1 MDRVATLKR
10 VLPYLREH
18 RGKTFVIR
26 LGGRA
31 PREASARRGLVDD
44 LSVLDGVGVRVV
56 VVHDLGAAGGDALVA
71 GLKATGALAVGLRA
85 AELLDA
91 NYVHSEATAE
101 VQADANDHS
110 TSDAA
115 ALDPKLL
122 RALTQ
127 GGFLAV
133 IAADAAG
140 AGAGLDADA
149 LAERLAAALAA
160 DKLFLLGDA
169 RGLHLDPDD
178 PGSLLSWTDAEEIA
192 VHLRRGAFASDL
204 RPTLELTLAALA
216 AGVAKVHVASGLQ
229 PSALLLEV
237 FTNEG
242 CGTLVVRDKGAHPV
256 VSAATAPTPVAPA
269 LPA

>member
-18 RGKTFVIR
+18 RGKTFVVR

-56 VVHDLGAAGGDALVA
+56 VVHDLGAAGGDDLVS
-71 GLKATGALAVGLRA
+71 GLKAAGALAVGLRA
-85 AELLDA
+85 ADLLDA
-91 NYVHSEATAE
+91 ASAGVDADDEAAAAPSEAPA
-101 VQADANDHS
+101 Q
-110 TSDAA
+110 
-115 ALDPKLL
+115 LDPKLL

-133 IAADAAG
+133 IAAESG
-140 AGAGLDADA
+140 ADDDAGLDADA
-149 LAERLAAALAA
+149 LAERLAAALCA
-160 DKLFLLGDA
+160 DKLLLLGDA

-192 VHLRRGAFASDL
+192 GYLRRGAFAGEL
-204 RPTLELTLAALA
+204 RATLELTLAALA

-242 CGTLVVRDKGAHPV
+242 CGTLVVRDKGATPV
-256 VSAATAPTPVAPA
+256 VTAATAPTPVAPA
-269 LPA
+269 PPA